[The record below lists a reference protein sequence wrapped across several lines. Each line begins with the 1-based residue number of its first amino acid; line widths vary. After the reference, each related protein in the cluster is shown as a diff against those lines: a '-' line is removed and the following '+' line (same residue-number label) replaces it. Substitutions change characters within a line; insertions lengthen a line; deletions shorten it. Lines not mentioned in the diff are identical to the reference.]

1 MRSSACCR
9 RYAALLAI
17 VTNVRKS
24 HIPGKRH
31 STFVVPGFA
40 AIIFWF
46 HAGCGLGLCCVGTGE
61 TSSVSLAADAQV
73 KDAMPLVRSAT
84 VTEVWARSPNAL
96 RSVRSLSKIAHIY
109 RLIMTGILD
118 NQAS

>member
-1 MRSSACCR
+1 MVARDIAMRSSACCR

-31 STFVVPGFA
+31 SAFVVPGFA

-46 HAGCGLGLCCVGTGE
+46 HAGCGLGLRVGYEGDKFVPNPLGFLAE
-61 TSSVSLAADAQV
+61 RAIWLAMHVQSSLLLSVSL
-73 KDAMPLVRSAT
+73 
-84 VTEVWARSPNAL
+84 PNA
-96 RSVRSLSKIAHIY
+96 SLTA
-109 RLIMTGILD
+109 
-118 NQAS
+118 